1 MYFLSIIVPLY
12 NEAGLV
18 TEVIKQ
24 LNHVQFPESVSQVEI
39 VVVDD
44 CSTDNSFES
53 VNEMAKKQSNL
64 VVFKHDKNQ
73 GKGAA
78 VRTGIEHAKGN
89 VFLVQDSDLELIP
102 SDIPRMID
110 CMHELNIEFVNGS
123 RYMAGVN
130 RPLSSYKRYMANR
143 LFTSLTAIII
153 NVRITDM
160 ACGYKLIHRNL
171 YDKIKLNENRFG
183 FEAELIIKAMR
194 IKKNNIAE
202 VPVRYFPRNEGEGKK
217 LRNSDAFK
225 ILWTIIKYGLF
236 RAN

>member
-12 NEAGLV
+12 NEAGLIS
-18 TEVIKQ
+18 EVIQ
-24 LNHVQFPESVSQVEI
+24 RLNAVKLPDVVSQYEI
-39 VVVDD
+39 IVVDD
-44 CSTDNSFES
+44 CSADDSFQVVS
-53 VNEMAKKQSNL
+53 NLAGMQSNL
-64 VVFKHDKNQ
+64 TVLKHDRNQ

-78 VRTGIEHAKGN
+78 VRTGIQHARGN
-89 VFLVQDSDLELIP
+89 LFLIQDSDLELTP
-102 SDIPRMID
+102 SDIPRMVE
-110 CMHELNIEFVNGS
+110 CMHELNVEFVNGS

-143 LFTSLTAIII
+143 FFTALTAILI

-171 YDKIKLNENRFG
+171 YDKINLRENRFG

-225 ILWTIIKYGLF
+225 ILWTIIRYGLLK
-236 RAN
+236 AN